1 MLSFFIHQTSK
12 IKIYNSGEINI
23 FDYIGLSIQDDSTAN
38 DSISDASMKVRD
50 SSDSRSSSSS
60 SRRINNGR
68 VVDGMDV
75 SKAVDD
81 SEMSSNDAMEMMG
94 KLTKKEEM
102 RKETMSADKRRSFDN
117 DDVVVLING
126 DDHDV
131 SHDVGYKS
139 ENSCRIVEMK
149 RILSIIF
156 NDDNGDDHIQ
166 NFSKSG
172 KNNFSNLNSN
182 HISNSINIIKT
193 SNNNIITHNYKH
205 SDYWVTLINHS
216 DAVRG
221 LFLQY
226 LDERRSGDVLLSDT
240 SYTVMCVAMKVG
252 R

>member
-1 MLSFFIHQTSK
+1 MEV
-12 IKIYNSGEINI
+12 N
-23 FDYIGLSIQDDSTAN
+23 
-38 DSISDASMKVRD
+38 KV
-50 SSDSRSSSSS
+50 
-60 SRRINNGR
+60 I
-68 VVDGMDV
+68 
-75 SKAVDD
+75 DD
-81 SEMSSNDAMEMMG
+81 SEMSSNDAMKMMG

-102 RKETMSADKRRSFDN
+102 TKEMLSADKMSSFYN
-117 DDVVVLING
+117 DDDDNVVSING

-139 ENSCRIVEMK
+139 DNSCRIVEMK

-156 NDDNGDDHIQ
+156 DGNSYCRNIDDNNDDSGDDHIQ

-172 KNNFSNLNSN
+172 KNNFSDLSSN
-182 HISNSINIIKT
+182 HIRVSNTINIIKT
-193 SNNNIITHNYKH
+193 KNNNINSNNNNNNNIIIHDCKH
-205 SDYWVTLINHS
+205 SDYWITLINHS

-226 LDERRSGDVLLSDT
+226 LDERRSGDVLLSDN

>member
-1 MLSFFIHQTSK
+1 M
-12 IKIYNSGEINI
+12 
-23 FDYIGLSIQDDSTAN
+23 
-38 DSISDASMKVRD
+38 RD
-50 SSDSRSSSSS
+50 SSDGRSGSSSSSSSSSS
-60 SRRINNGR
+60 SRRNGT
-68 VVDGMDV
+68 VVDGMEV
-75 SKAVDD
+75 SKVVDD
-81 SEMSSNDAMEMMG
+81 SEMSSNDAMKIMG

-102 RKETMSADKRRSFDN
+102 TKEMLSADKRRSFDY
-117 DDVVVLING
+117 DDDDNVVSING

-139 ENSCRIVEMK
+139 DNSCRIVEMK

-156 NDDNGDDHIQ
+156 DGNSYCRNIDDNNDDSSDDHIQ
-166 NFSKSG
+166 NFSKSV
-172 KNNFSNLNSN
+172 KNNFSDPSSN
-182 HISNSINIIKT
+182 HIRVKNTINIIKT
-193 SNNNIITHNYKH
+193 KNNNNNNNNIIIHDYKH

>member
-1 MLSFFIHQTSK
+1 
-12 IKIYNSGEINI
+12 
-23 FDYIGLSIQDDSTAN
+23 
-38 DSISDASMKVRD
+38 MKMRD
-50 SSDSRSSSSS
+50 SSDGRSGSSSSSS
-60 SRRINNGR
+60 SRRRTGT
-68 VVDGMDV
+68 VGDGMEV
-75 SKAVDD
+75 SKVIDD
-81 SEMSSNDAMEMMG
+81 SEMSSNDAMKIMG
-94 KLTKKEEM
+94 KLTKTDEMTKEM
-102 RKETMSADKRRSFDN
+102 LSADKRRSFDY
-117 DDVVVLING
+117 DDDDNVVSING

-139 ENSCRIVEMK
+139 DNSCRIVEMK

-156 NDDNGDDHIQ
+156 DDNSYCRNIDDNNDDSGDDHIQ

-172 KNNFSNLNSN
+172 KNNFSDLSSN
-182 HISNSINIIKT
+182 HIRVNNTTNIIKT
-193 SNNNIITHNYKH
+193 KNNNNNNNIIIHDYKH